1 MTPQLHSLM
10 KNESEGY
17 SQGEEG
23 GGGHSL
29 KFSRTLDEMFS
40 TPALHYPLSAE
51 SFSCKK
57 KDMKMFRID
66 AIFFGFA
73 RCHHLELLALY
84 LGTGLYLSP
93 VGKWG
98 WVCRWF
104 LLWQLSIYMFP
115 PYFFFCVFF
124 DPAIRWWKISWL
136 PPPSSLKATTKNQ
149 CYYLLPNPH
158 VDRLKV
164 YNIIRICSLL

>member
-1 MTPQLHSLM
+1 MTHQLHSLM

-98 WVCRWF
+98 WVCR
-104 LLWQLSIYMFP
+104 
-115 PYFFFCVFF
+115 
-124 DPAIRWWKISWL
+124 
-136 PPPSSLKATTKNQ
+136 
-149 CYYLLPNPH
+149 
-158 VDRLKV
+158 
-164 YNIIRICSLL
+164 

>member
-1 MTPQLHSLM
+1 MTHQLHSLM

-17 SQGEEG
+17 SQGE

-104 LLWQLSIYMFP
+104 LLRQRSIYMFP
-115 PYFFFCVFF
+115 PPLKVYSVFF
-124 DPAIRWWKISWL
+124 YPAIRWWKISWL
-136 PPPSSLKATTKNQ
+136 PLPLLSKPPQKTS
-149 CYYLLPNPH
+149 
-158 VDRLKV
+158 V
-164 YNIIRICSLL
+164 IICFLTHMSIGWRFTI

>member
-1 MTPQLHSLM
+1 M
-10 KNESEGY
+10 
-17 SQGEEG
+17 SQRGIARG
-23 GGGHSL
+23 RGGGHSL

-51 SFSCKK
+51 SFSYKK

-104 LLWQLSIYMFP
+104 LLRQRSIYMFP
-115 PYFFFCVFF
+115 PPLKVYSVFF
-124 DPAIRWWKISWL
+124 LPRHKVVEDFMT